1 MPTTKEEIKEWLKEI
16 GKDRFWLAI
25 QCSTGK
31 RAVDKWFEKKGEVP
45 AKAILVIQQLMADTG
60 WKNPEHKQED
70 LPNQESLGL
79 MFVRLNA
86 DIQELVYEES
96 CRLGLSVSAYC
107 SLAVEYAAT
116 NSDMRDIILKMLS
129 NKKKSVVKSPATG
142 PNVIVGLA
150 TNEEKPA

>member
-60 WKNPEHKQED
+60 WKNPEHKLED
-70 LPNQESLGL
+70 LPNKTALGK
-79 MFVRLNA
+79 MFITLPPE
-86 DIQELVYEES
+86 IQDMVYEEAL
-96 CRLGLSVSAYC
+96 RQGLSVSAYC
-107 SLAVEYAAT
+107 SLAVEYAAA

-129 NKKKSVVKSPATG
+129 DKKKSAVKSPASDT
-142 PNVIVGLA
+142 NIIVGLA
-150 TNEEKPA
+150 TNEEEPA